1 MKQIKNIS
9 TNCFDIWHI
18 FKPLS
23 ENSWSYARW
32 SPTTAYQCIAEML
45 PRDSPLPTQSH
56 SPGGFFDCKDAF
68 DTNDDADWIFFDDGQ
83 NIDTLI
89 IYILM
94 MMGDVDI
101 VMMLAADTVDDDT
114 L

>member
-1 MKQIKNIS
+1 MVFI
-9 TNCFDIWHI
+9 
-18 FKPLS
+18 
-23 ENSWSYARW
+23 
-32 SPTTAYQCIAEML
+32 
-45 PRDSPLPTQSH
+45 
-56 SPGGFFDCKDAF
+56 DCKDAF

>member
-1 MKQIKNIS
+1 MKLDHDGRLPPP
-9 TNCFDIWHI
+9 TNV
-18 FKPLS
+18 
-23 ENSWSYARW
+23 
-32 SPTTAYQCIAEML
+32 L
-45 PRDSPLPTQSH
+45 PRCYQETRHYQHNHTRLVV
-56 SPGGFFDCKDAF
+56 FIDCKDAF